1 MITVNQSSESII
13 VKDSTYLDPS
23 SLSFWYA
30 EMSKGEWLETPIGVK
45 ERVIPIKEKD
55 LIISDFSHSSWFS
68 HIFESHKDYERTD
81 PFAISV
87 FSTFF
92 FCFSSYIDSYK
103 TIPDV
108 RLNFFKYFVGS
119 NVSIFDITEG
129 LFDKDDL
136 LMITSF
142 SEREVVVLGE
152 EEYLLNSGD
161 TLVCPAHY
169 FAKHHGE
176 NNKSS
181 HLIVASMSR
190 L

>member
-1 MITVNQSSESII
+1 MITINHSSESII

-30 EMSKGEWLETPIGVK
+30 EMSKGEWSDTLAGVK

-55 LIISDFSHSSWFS
+55 LIVSDFSHSSWFS
-68 HIFESHKDYERTD
+68 HIFESHRDYERTD

-92 FCFSSYIDSYK
+92 FCFSSYTDSYESV
-103 TIPDV
+103 PNV

-119 NVSIFDITEG
+119 DVSVFDIVEG
-129 LFDKDDL
+129 FFNNDDL

-142 SEREVVVLGE
+142 SDHEVVVLE
-152 EEYLLNSGD
+152 EEKYVLNSGD
-161 TLVCPAHY
+161 TLVCPASY

-176 NNKSS
+176 NNESS
-181 HLIVASMSR
+181 HLIIASMSR